1 MKEHEMKQKKP
12 DASTLSFRATIL
24 LAGKTATGIEVPA
37 EAVAALGPGRRPR
50 VRATIAGYTYRSS
63 VASMGGRFM
72 LPISAAV
79 REEAGVAAGDEV
91 DVDLALD
98 TEPRE
103 VTVPADLE
111 AALGRVPKAQRFF
124 DSLSYSNKQRLVLSI
139 EGAKTAETRQ
149 RRIDKTVA
157 ALREGRT

>member
-1 MKEHEMKQKKP
+1 MR
-12 DASTLSFRATIL
+12 FRSEVELGAR
-24 LAGKTATGIEVPA
+24 TATGIPVPDEV
-37 EAVAALGPGRRPR
+37 VDALGAGRRPAVR
-50 VRATIAGYTYRSS
+50 VSIGSHTYRST
-63 VASMGGRFM
+63 VAARGGRLM
-72 LPISAAV
+72 VPLSAEN
-79 REEAGVAAGDEV
+79 RQGAGVEAGDEV
-91 DVDLALD
+91 DVDLELD

-157 ALREGRT
+157 ALREG